1 MKVFQLRQRLI
12 DDYGTYVRSF
22 IEIRDARIRARVR
35 EELDGALLSLEEYVL
50 RHFASAEAFSRDSG
64 SGVNWDCR

>member
-22 IEIRDARIRARVR
+22 IEIRDERIRECVR
-35 EELDGALLSLEEYVL
+35 EELDGELLSPEEYAL
-50 RHFASAEAFSRDSG
+50 RHFASAEASSRDSS
-64 SGVNWDCR
+64 SGVN